1 MGGSGSP
8 STTRAGAAGCGVTGS
23 GVDGLGA
30 TETGII
36 LPDLWLSAIGKSGV
50 AAPAAGAAGVDFG
63 PFTGAATGGVAAAFA
78 GPEPRGWR
86 PRPPFVEK
94 AGGCG
99 GNPLATRWRIDGASG
114 RSGAGG
120 PLEIGRPAA
129 ADTLAGG
136 SDEAAGACPGATG
149 EVSDCAGSPRS
160 RAGGVSFEFT
170 ANPPPQRQP

>member
-1 MGGSGSP
+1 MRLGSMTDVANPSGRPDRGGSGSP
-8 STTRAGAAGCGVTGS
+8 STTRADAAGCGVTGL

-30 TETGII
+30 TEPGII

-50 AAPAAGAAGVDFG
+50 AAPA
-63 PFTGAATGGVAAAFA
+63 GGVAAAFA

-86 PRPPFVEK
+86 PPFAEK

-120 PLEIGRPAA
+120 SLEIGRPAA
-129 ADTLAGG
+129 ADTRAGG
-136 SDEAAGACPGATG
+136 RDEAAGASPGATG

>member
-1 MGGSGSP
+1 MGGSGSLN
-8 STTRAGAAGCGVTGS
+8 TTRAGAAGCGVTGL
-23 GVDGLGA
+23 GVGELGA

-63 PFTGAATGGVAAAFA
+63 PFTGAATGAVAAAFA

-86 PRPPFVEK
+86 PRPPCAEK

-99 GNPLATRWRIDGASG
+99 GSPLATRWRIDGASG
-114 RSGAGG
+114 AGG
-120 PLEIGRPAA
+120 SLEFGRPAA
-129 ADTLAGG
+129 TDALAGG